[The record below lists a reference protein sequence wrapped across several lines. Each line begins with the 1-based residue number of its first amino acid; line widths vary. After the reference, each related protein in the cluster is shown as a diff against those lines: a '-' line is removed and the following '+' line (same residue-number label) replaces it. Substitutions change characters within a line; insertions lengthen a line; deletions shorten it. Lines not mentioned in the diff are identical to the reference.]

1 MFRCYCG
8 CSACRLVYFL
18 RLLLCPVKQ
27 YQFSYAQNTRH
38 HGDGSGRET
47 RLLVVMVIFAVVLP
61 PPFSHAFIFVV
72 FPPVNSD
79 ETRGDEEQVG
89 IGRLEVGEDRDGG
102 GDVALRFF
110 EGRPFQ
116 VNVGLLLQMD
126 PASALVDGSCRV
138 HAVLL

>member
-1 MFRCYCG
+1 MVVFVVVVVRVKGCILDCCYVDV
-8 CSACRLVYFL
+8 SSFFTVVATV
-18 RLLLCPVKQ
+18 
-27 YQFSYAQNTRH
+27 
-38 HGDGSGRET
+38 GD
-47 RLLVVMVIFAVVLP
+47 VPP
-61 PPFSHAFIFVV
+61 PPFPHTFVFVV

-89 IGRLEVGEDRDGG
+89 IGRLEVGEDGDGG

-126 PASALVDGSCRV
+126 AASALVDGPRRV